1 MLHRLQAHMSQT
13 SHLRVEVSGT
23 GEGAGAVVHVG
34 FAAAQ
39 WNTVVPRLLKPAR
52 VLPVGVVGD
61 ATAMEL

>member
-1 MLHRLQAHMSQT
+1 M
-13 SHLRVEVSGT
+13 

-39 WNTVVPRLLKPAR
+39 WHTVVPRLLKPAR

-61 ATAMEL
+61 ATAMELQRHYGDFIIRFGT